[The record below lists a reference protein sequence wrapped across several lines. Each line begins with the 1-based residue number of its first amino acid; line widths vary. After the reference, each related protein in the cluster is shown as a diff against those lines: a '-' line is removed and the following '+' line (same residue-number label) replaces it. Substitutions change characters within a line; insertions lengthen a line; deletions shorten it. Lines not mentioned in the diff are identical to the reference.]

1 MRTQTAREAIRGGI
15 VSLRPAARPAER
27 GCDNHSPMAKLP
39 HVRLDLSNR
48 PENVLLV
55 RETLT
60 GVAEAVGLDAS
71 DLSDI
76 RTAVTE
82 AANNV
87 VLHAYEGAEG
97 PLEVEIHVDAGSLRV
112 TVRDHG
118 IGLTRAPGHA
128 GVDADTESGIGLP
141 VIEALSQEVDFA
153 KTPEGGSEVRMTFA
167 SPGIAGLPSPSGEAL
182 SRPVLADA
190 GLPGDPISVSVHPPE
205 LARAVVPRLLAVLAA
220 RAHFSTDRI
229 SDSQL
234 LADALVAH
242 AARAVSGTHL
252 GLAVGAEPRDLHVRV
267 GPLVAGHAERLVLA
281 SDVEGLGQVLTKLA
295 DGHGVSTTDA
305 HDMLTLRVKDR
316 SGASS

>member
-1 MRTQTAREAIRGGI
+1 MRTQTARKAIQVGI
-15 VSLRPAARPAER
+15 VSLRPTARPAGSGSDDR
-27 GCDNHSPMAKLP
+27 SPMARLP
-39 HVRLDLSNR
+39 QVRLDLSNR

-87 VLHAYEGAEG
+87 VLHAYNGGEG
-97 PLEVEIHVDAGSLRV
+97 PLEVEIYVDPGALRV
-112 TVRDHG
+112 IVRDHG
-118 IGLTRAPGHA
+118 VGLSHEPGDA
-128 GVDADTESGIGLP
+128 GLEPGAESGIGLP

-153 KTPEGGSEVRMTFA
+153 KTPEGGTEVRMTFGA
-167 SPGIAGLPSPSGEAL
+167 PGVAGQPSPSGEAL

-190 GLPGDPISVSVHPPE
+190 GMPGDPISVSVHPPE

-252 GLAVGAEPRDLHVRV
+252 GLAVSAEPRDLHVRV

-281 SDVEGLGQVLTKLA
+281 SDVEGLGQLLTKLA
-295 DGHGVSTTDA
+295 DGHGVSSTDA
-305 HDMLTLRVKDR
+305 HDTLTLRVQDR
-316 SGASS
+316 AGASS